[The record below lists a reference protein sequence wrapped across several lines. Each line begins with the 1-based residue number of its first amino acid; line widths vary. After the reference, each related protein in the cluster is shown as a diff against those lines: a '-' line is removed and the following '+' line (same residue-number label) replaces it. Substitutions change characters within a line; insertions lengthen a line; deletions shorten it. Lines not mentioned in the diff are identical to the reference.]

1 MSNEE
6 KSLMFLLALNFY
18 NFIMTFESVIK
29 SAIKK
34 NNQADFF
41 SSVLGFSISKVSSV
55 IGEIYAL

>member
-1 MSNEE
+1 
-6 KSLMFLLALNFY
+6 MFLLALNFY